1 MVLQPTAHWGGF
13 TPVALTLHQ
22 FKLESGINGAP
33 YGLPPIYSV
42 STLEMVTLRA
52 KEVTVFCL

>member
-1 MVLQPTAHWGGF
+1 MGGC
-13 TPVALTLHQ
+13 PPADSMASAPRSATLHQ

-33 YGLPPIYSV
+33 LRATPHLFRFD
-42 STLEMVTLRA
+42 LELDTLRA